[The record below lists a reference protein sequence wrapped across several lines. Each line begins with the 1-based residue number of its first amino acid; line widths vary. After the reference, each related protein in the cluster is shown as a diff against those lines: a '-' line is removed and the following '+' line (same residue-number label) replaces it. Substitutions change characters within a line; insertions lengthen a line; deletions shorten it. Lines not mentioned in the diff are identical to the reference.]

1 LGETGSLWGASYDGL
16 PNVGSR
22 KRKGDKTGDSSM
34 TPNVSIRARLIFLSI
49 LLLAILAVSSALL
62 IRELARDSQSLDEEA
77 TLVAVVRNANS
88 ASKHFGDLKYWV
100 IDAAVSQL
108 ARSQQ
113 AAADAEAR
121 LDSDLKAISPV
132 DPRLVAA
139 IQAEIDL
146 MTELSRQ
153 AGVAYSGD
161 DSAAGNAL
169 LEQAKGHLLNIDDKI
184 DKIVDRVEQQ
194 SVALRN
200 ASTSQAQ
207 LAVKLA
213 IVGGIGAL
221 ALAFLFT
228 ALTVRSITGPLKR
241 LDESMAAITH
251 GKLDVQLPQAG
262 GDEIGAMAGTLAML
276 RDSLLERDRLERERR
291 RAEAEIR
298 AARDT
303 AEAAL
308 HDLKAAQASLIQAE
322 KMASLGQL
330 TAGIAHEIKNP
341 LNFVNNFAGLSAELL
356 DELKEEAASA
366 LATLEEEKR
375 GDIEEIFDALTGN
388 LRRIVEH
395 GKRADNIVKSML
407 AHSREGGGR
416 RESVDLNALVEDSL
430 NLAYHGARAQDPNF
444 NITLERAYGRDVAP
458 LELVPQDMTRV
469 FLNLISNGFYAANKR
484 RQERGDGAFEPVL
497 TVTTRNLGEAVEVR
511 VRDNGAG
518 VPAEIKGKLFQPFFT
533 TKPTG
538 EGTGLGLSISY
549 DIVTHEHGGAIGV
562 ASEVGSFTEFTVR
575 LPRRFAGSGA
585 TAPAKAAEGSRA
597 SAS

>member
-1 LGETGSLWGASYDGL
+1 
-16 PNVGSR
+16 
-22 KRKGDKTGDSSM
+22 M

-62 IRELARDSQSLDEEA
+62 IRELTRDSRSLAEEA
-77 TLVAVVRNANS
+77 TLVSVVRNANS

-100 IDAAVSQL
+100 IDSAVSQL

-113 AAADAEAR
+113 AAADAKAR
-121 LDSDLKAISPV
+121 LDTDLKAISAV
-132 DPRLVAA
+132 DPALVGA
-139 IQAEIDL
+139 IGGEVDL
-146 MTELSRQ
+146 MNELARQ
-153 AGVAYSGD
+153 AGVAYSSD
-161 DSAAGNAL
+161 DSSAGNAL
-169 LEQAKGHLLNIDDKI
+169 LEQAKSHIMNVDNAIDR
-184 DKIVDRVEQQ
+184 IVDRVEQQ
-194 SVALRN
+194 AAARRD
-200 ASTSQAQ
+200 ASTRQAQ

-213 IVGGIGAL
+213 IIGGIGAL

-228 ALTVRSITGPLKR
+228 ALTVRSITIPLKQLNR
-241 LDESMAAITH
+241 SMAAITH
-251 GKLDVQLPQAG
+251 GELDVPLPRTG
-262 GDEIGAMAGTLAML
+262 GDEIGAMTRTLGML
-276 RDSLLERDRLERERR
+276 RDSLIERDRLERERQ

-341 LNFVNNFAGLSAELL
+341 LNFVNNFAGLSVELL
-356 DELKEEAASA
+356 DELKEQAASA

-375 GDIEEIFDALTGN
+375 GDVDEVFELLTGN
-388 LRRIVEH
+388 LERIVEH

-407 AHSREGGGR
+407 AHSREGSGA
-416 RESVDLNALVEDSL
+416 RESVDLNALVEESL
-430 NLAYHGARAQDPNF
+430 NLAYHGARAQDPKF
-444 NITLERAYGRDVAP
+444 NITLERAYGGDIAP

-469 FLNLISNGFYAANKR
+469 FLNLFGNGFYAANKR
-484 RQERGDGAFEPVL
+484 RQEAGDWKFEPAL
-497 TVTTRNLGEAVEVR
+497 TVTTRDLDEAVEVR

-518 VPAEIKGKLFQPFFT
+518 IPAEIKDKLFQPFFT

-549 DIVTHEHGGAIGV
+549 DIVTHEHGGAIKV
-562 ASEVGSFTEFTVR
+562 VSEVGAFTEFIVR
-575 LPRRFAGSGA
+575 LPRRFAAGKTS
-585 TAPAKAAEGSRA
+585 APAAATGGS
-597 SAS
+597 

>member
-1 LGETGSLWGASYDGL
+1 
-16 PNVGSR
+16 
-22 KRKGDKTGDSSM
+22 M

-62 IRELARDSQSLDEEA
+62 IRGLARDSQSLAEEA
-77 TLVAVVRNANS
+77 KLVSVVRNANS

-100 IDAAVSQL
+100 IDSAVSQL

-113 AAADAEAR
+113 AAADAKAR
-121 LDSDLKAISPV
+121 LDSDLKAISAV
-132 DPRLVAA
+132 DPQLVAA
-139 IQAEIDL
+139 IRSEVGT

-153 AGVAYSGD
+153 AGAAYSSD
-161 DSAAGNAL
+161 DSSAGNAL
-169 LEQAKGHLLNIDDKI
+169 LEQAKSHVLKIDDEI

-194 SVALRN
+194 SIALRN

-228 ALTVRSITGPLKR
+228 ALTVRSITVPLKR
-241 LDESMAAITH
+241 LDRSMAAITH
-251 GKLDVQLPQAG
+251 GELEVQLPQPG
-262 GDEIGAMAGTLAML
+262 GDEIGAMTRTLGML
-276 RDSLLERDRLERERR
+276 RDSLIERDRLERERR

-341 LNFVNNFAGLSAELL
+341 LNFVNNFAGLSVELL
-356 DELKEEAASA
+356 DELKEQAASA
-366 LATLEEEKR
+366 LAALEDEKR
-375 GDIEEIFDALTGN
+375 SDVDEIFDTLTAN
-388 LRRIVEH
+388 LGRIVEH
-395 GKRADNIVKSML
+395 GRRADNIVKSML
-407 AHSREGGGR
+407 AHSREGSGR
-416 RESVDLNALVEDSL
+416 PESVDLNALVEESL
-430 NLAYHGARAQDPNF
+430 NLAYHGARAQDANF
-444 NITLERAYGRDVAP
+444 NVTLERAYGRDIAP

-469 FLNLISNGFYAANKR
+469 FLNLIGNGFYAANKR
-484 RQERGDGAFEPVL
+484 RREAGDGAFEPAL
-497 TVTTRNLGEAVEVR
+497 TVTTRDLGEAVEIG
-511 VRDNGAG
+511 VRDNGVG
-518 VPAEIKGKLFQPFFT
+518 IRPEIKDKLFQPFFT

-549 DIVTHEHGGAIGV
+549 DIVTHEHGGAIEV
-562 ASEVGSFTEFTVR
+562 VSEVGAFTEFTVR
-575 LPRRFAGSGA
+575 LPRRFAAGGA
-585 TAPAKAAEGSRA
+585 PAPAKAARGS
-597 SAS
+597 